1 MTPCSGLGS
10 MAPCAKREDCANYL
24 HWTVDPRSE
33 FNLCTQAGGGFPFF
47 VSRDIAAVPALA
59 TDQGSLF

>member
-1 MTPCSGLGS
+1 

-33 FNLCTQAGGGFPFF
+33 FNLCTQAGSGFPFF
-47 VSRDIAAVPALA
+47 VSRDIAAAPAMA